1 MKIPVTVILAVT
13 VMWMAVM
20 SHNSRLPLAA
30 SGVEPEPSLL
40 TAIQRL
46 A

>member
-1 MKIPVTVILAVT
+1 MKIRATVILPAT
-13 VMWMAVM
+13 VMWMAEM
-20 SHNSRLPLAA
+20 LHNSRLPLAA
-30 SGVEPEPSLL
+30 SGVEPAPSLL